1 MDPYLILE
9 DVNVFVLAVVSVLH
23 RLHLDGAFN
32 EKEKRLAFH
41 CLESVAVL
49 LQRQI
54 KEIYQGGRFT
64 RIKPSELLSKQ
75 TKSTPIHNIF
85 ADRTYSSHRK
95 KRRQRAEYRT
105 AATSFGK

>member
-54 KEIYQGGRFT
+54 KEIYQGGEVYSHKT
-64 RIKPSELLSKQ
+64 KRIIIE
-75 TKSTPIHNIF
+75 T
-85 ADRTYSSHRK
+85 D
-95 KRRQRAEYRT
+95 
-105 AATSFGK
+105 